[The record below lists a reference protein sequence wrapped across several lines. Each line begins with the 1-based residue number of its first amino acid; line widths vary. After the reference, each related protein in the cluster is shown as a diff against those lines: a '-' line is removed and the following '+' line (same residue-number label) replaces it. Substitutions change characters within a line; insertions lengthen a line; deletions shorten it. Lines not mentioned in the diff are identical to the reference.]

1 MNNYYKISKRL
12 WFLLKP
18 FHKHFYIQLFL
29 IVIQQAIGIGLTFI
43 LAKSLDALIS
53 KDINI
58 LIYMSILYPVI
69 SIIVNRISLYS
80 EEHRLRHLT
89 NNVQQYLEE
98 FSFKNI
104 FELNISQY
112 VEDHSAIKLQVINRG
127 ERSAQDVVE
136 MLILTML
143 PTVTQI
149 LFGLIA
155 ISIYSPLVAVWC
167 FITLLIIIFWSN
179 KFSEYH
185 RPFIRENTTN
195 WDIQRKVRTEAFQ
208 HLSLIKL
215 FAAESAYLKKY
226 LDNRLKML
234 EHSIFTWQKSI
245 IHGHRRGIFMV
256 ASRTFSYV
264 LIFRQALTG
273 IITTGSVIAVWSWMN
288 DIYSNISNIV
298 RSFRQMPLWFVELE
312 KYLDII
318 DRKPEFA
325 EGGET
330 KFINGDIV
338 LKNVSL
344 QYVKSESP
352 SLSKVNLKIKQGQ
365 KVAIVGASGG
375 GKSSLIKLLLRS
387 YDYTEGSITIG
398 GIELREFDYK
408 SLRSHIG
415 YVEQNVDLFDTS
427 VRENLLLG
435 LTGEIS
441 ESELLATV
449 KSARISEFYHRL
461 GEKGLDT
468 EIGERGIKLSGGE
481 RQRVGIARALIRNPD
496 ILIFD
501 EATSALDTENESYIS
516 EAIDEASKGRTTIII
531 AHRLSTV
538 RDADKIIV
546 MDKGTVVAEGTHEE
560 LMSTSSN
567 YQTLVAHQLSE

>member
-1 MNNYYKISKRL
+1 MQNYYKISKRL

-29 IVIQQAIGIGLTFI
+29 IVILQAIGIGLTFI

-53 KDINI
+53 KNINT

-98 FSFKNI
+98 FSFKNV
-104 FELNISQY
+104 FKLNISQY

-143 PTVTQI
+143 PTVTQT

-155 ISIYSPLVAVWC
+155 ISIYSPLVALWC

-195 WDIQRKVRTEAFQ
+195 WDTQRKVRTEAFQ

-215 FAAESAYLKKY
+215 FAAESSYLKKY
-226 LDNRLKML
+226 LDNRLQML
-234 EHSIFTWQKSI
+234 EHSIFTWRKSI
-245 IHGHRRGIFMV
+245 LHGHKRGLFMIF
-256 ASRTFSYV
+256 SRTFSYI

-288 DIYSNISNIV
+288 DIYSNIGNIV

-318 DRKPEFA
+318 DKEAEFV
-325 EGGET
+325 EGGEI

-338 LKNVSL
+338 LEDVSL
-344 QYVKSESP
+344 QYVKSETL
-352 SLSKVNLKIKQGQ
+352 SLNKLNLIIKKGQ
-365 KVAIVGASGG
+365 KVAIVGVSGG

-387 YDYTEGSITIG
+387 YDYSQGSITIG
-398 GIELREFDYK
+398 GVELRDFDYK

-427 VRENLLLG
+427 VKENLLLG
-435 LTGEIS
+435 LTRDVS
-441 ESELLATV
+441 ESELLAVV
-449 KSARISEFYHRL
+449 KSARISEFAHRL

-501 EATSALDTENESYIS
+501 EATSALDTENESFIK

-546 MDKGTVVAEGTHEE
+546 MDKGTVVAEGTHDE
-560 LMSTSSN
+560 LLEKSTH